1 MPTLLSINNYYYYRG
16 GAETVFLEHNRM
28 FEAMGWKVVPFAMKH
43 AKNLDTPWS
52 KYFVEE
58 IEFGE
63 QYSLRE
69 KLVRIPKVIYS
80 LEARRN
86 LERVLARAPA
96 GRLSRTQHLPSHL
109 TLHFESPEAP
119 RNSDSA
125 DAPRSEDCVSRV

>member
-28 FEAMGWKVVPFAMKH
+28 FEADGWKVVPFAMKH

-63 QYSLRE
+63 HYSLRE
-69 KLVRIPKVIYS
+69 KLVAYS
-80 LEARRN
+80 EGHLFTRGQTQSRAVAR
-86 LERVLARAPA
+86 
-96 GRLSRTQHLPSHL
+96 
-109 TLHFESPEAP
+109 
-119 RNSDSA
+119 
-125 DAPRSEDCVSRV
+125 